1 MEKEEKHLK
10 IYEEKLVKIEE
21 DYYKI
26 INDKENK
33 YDKLEE
39 LKNIIEQCNIFEN
52 KNVGYLKL
60 LNSVEK
66 EDTFIQNLKKYE
78 GSITSKLINENFK
91 KYENIINK
99 IDALHKINSLII
111 SIADLNSY
119 ILPEQEERLE
129 KIIYEI
135 KSQKKYKLNFQLL
148 PSDNLELYLFTLYQV
163 ICSSI
168 YEKINQLKV
177 NNLDKYESKEEKLYD
192 SEKDERDFIDDRLL

>member
-1 MEKEEKHLK
+1 MEKEKKHLK

-39 LKNIIEQCNIFEN
+39 LKKIIEQCNIIEN
-52 KNVGYLKL
+52 KNVEYLKL

-66 EDTFIQNLKKYE
+66 EHTFIQNLKKYE

-119 ILPEQEERLE
+119 ILPEQEENL
-129 KIIYEI
+129 
-135 KSQKKYKLNFQLL
+135 KK
-148 PSDNLELYLFTLYQV
+148 LFM
-163 ICSSI
+163 
-168 YEKINQLKV
+168 K
-177 NNLDKYESKEEKLYD
+177 
-192 SEKDERDFIDDRLL
+192 